1 MFPRQK
7 GLKKEMVHHFFLIF
21 FIRFRNYFL
30 PFLPDGFH
38 RCTTDVT
45 PTSWSVRVTHDRRV
59 ELDSASRSWISPKQP
74 PNFLWTML
82 RSLCRTG
89 GVLLQVNRRSRHS
102 FPLVSSSSDRRT
114 AASAASSGSVDDD
127 GLYRH
132 CPTFHYVEMN
142 IIIKYMYFRTCVWNS
157 KAFLYEY

>member
-1 MFPRQK
+1 MRYSICYSDTFFLWHSISHDYIRDMMIDQRKCTKKVSIRLQNIFARQK
-7 GLKKEMVHHFFLIF
+7 GLNRERK
-21 FIRFRNYFL
+21 NYCIISFWCSSHA
-30 PFLPDGFH
+30 FGSISCSLPDGFH

-59 ELDSASRSWISPKQP
+59 ELDSASRSRIFPKQP

-102 FPLVSSSSDRRT
+102 FRLVSSS
-114 AASAASSGSVDDD
+114 
-127 GLYRH
+127 
-132 CPTFHYVEMN
+132 
-142 IIIKYMYFRTCVWNS
+142 
-157 KAFLYEY
+157 